1 MNRFLLL
8 GVALSASISATGC
21 LPIGG
26 CSAYTGQSDM
36 VYQRGNDMLIVCSNG
51 GYSATLATTATQEGR
66 VNGANLTNGPTG
78 AIITTEVVDQT
89 SGSFSAF
96 GDGTWTYVSLD
107 QTALDHADSLCQDLA
122 TRAWWTKTSLP
133 VDTTFARTANGFF
146 SIDDCVAAQTAGTY
160 PADAPCQ
167 DQLDLCVDGSSFM
180 TLATGT
186 ITGTYVANSG
196 DLEISQ
202 FSGASAAFFSNG
214 SLQVRNQAEW
224 TTAAVSPQ
232 TVSHC
237 AK

>member
-107 QTALDHADSLCQDLA
+107 QTALDHADSLCQDLE
-122 TRAWWTKTSLP
+122 TRAWWTATTLP
-133 VDTTFARTANGFF
+133 ASMQFARVAWDF
-146 SIDDCVAAQTAGTY
+146 STIDDCISAQSDGRY
-160 PADAPCQ
+160 PADASCQ
-167 DQLDLCVDGSSFM
+167 EELELCSDGRAFLATASGPSTGAYTLSSGTVDVQMATHFDGSFF
-180 TLATGT
+180 ATGL
-186 ITGTYVANSG
+186 ITVAG
-196 DLEISQ
+196 EHTW
-202 FSGASAAFFSNG
+202 
-214 SLQVRNQAEW
+214 V
-224 TTAAVSPQ
+224 TAAVSPQ
-232 TVSHC
+232 TVSKC
-237 AK
+237 TN